1 MKSVFDVNPNANEL
15 ICFEDGTCFLTD
27 QAGKCGANDYAK
39 RTGQKSELVKR
50 ETEEEKPNEEKT
62 NNKKTKK

>member
-15 ICFEDGTCFLTD
+15 ICFEDGTCFLTN
-27 QAGKCGANDYAK
+27 QAGKFGANDYAK

-50 ETEEEKPNEEKT
+50 PEKPEKPEKP
-62 NNKKTKK
+62 KK

>member
-1 MKSVFDVNPNANEL
+1 MKDVFDVNPNANEL

-50 ETEEEKPNEEKT
+50 LEEEQPNEEKT